1 DQGQDHFRRRGC
13 QPGGPSGRGGHQP
26 WRAGRPRSGQCPRY
40 LQGRRAHPRPGRRR
54 RGGAALG
61 ARRAV
66 DGVPQLRKNE
76 LWPRAPRRPSAGGV
90 RRDRQP
96 LRRQAPAGRAFHR
109 LFRTPAPPGFPFQ
122 GGNMSAE
129 IRAALLVSARP
140 GMTPALMRQA
150 AGRFASFAAYLAAS
164 PGDCPPPLD
173 EPLRHYRR
181 QRASCERGA
190 DVAAARLASLAIDLL
205 PLSDTRYPALLREI
219 DRPPPLLY
227 VRGAVDLLSLPQLA
241 IVGSRRASRGA
252 LEDARAFAAQLAGG
266 GLVITSGLALGIDG
280 AAHRGALATGRTI
293 AVLGTGVDVVY
304 PRQHAGLAAEILA
317 AGGALVSEFPPG
329 FPVRRESFPQRNR
342 IISGLAMGV
351 LVVEAAVKSGSLITA
366 RLAMEQGREV

>member
-1 DQGQDHFRRRGC
+1 
-13 QPGGPSGRGGHQP
+13 
-26 WRAGRPRSGQCPRY
+26 
-40 LQGRRAHPRPGRRR
+40 
-54 RGGAALG
+54 
-61 ARRAV
+61 
-66 DGVPQLRKNE
+66 
-76 LWPRAPRRPSAGGV
+76 
-90 RRDRQP
+90 
-96 LRRQAPAGRAFHR
+96 
-109 LFRTPAPPGFPFQ
+109 
-122 GGNMSAE
+122 MSAE
-129 IRAALLVSARP
+129 IRAALLVSALP

-150 AGRFASFAAYLAAS
+150 AGRFASFAAYLAAT

-317 AGGALVSEFPPG
+317 AGGSLVSEFPPG

-366 RLAMEQGREV
+366 RLAMEQGREVFAIPGSVHNPQVRGCHQLIREGATLTETLDDVITQLGGMLAYKAEEAGLRRAPPPAPAADEARVLAALGFDPLDPDTLAERTGMAIPGLLAALATLELQGWVDNLGGLYMRVR